1 MNEAKRADLFLVER
15 GFYESRAR
23 AQAAIAAG
31 LVFVNGEALTKAS
44 RVIDPAAVIEA
55 EAEHPY
61 VSRGGVKLAG
71 ALDHFEIDPMDCICV
86 DVGASTG
93 GFTDVLLKRGARLI
107 HAVDVGHDQFHV
119 SLRNHPLVRLREGCD
134 ARNLSRDDFEELPS
148 LLVVDVSFISLTLVL
163 PKILQLADSKA
174 RLVALIKP
182 QFEVDR
188 AALKKG
194 LVREDSDRQDAVDRI
209 AGVIDEQ
216 GWAVR
221 GVIPSPIA
229 GGDGNREYLL
239 AAERCG

>member
-71 ALDHFEIDPMDCICV
+71 ALDHFGIDPKDCICV

-93 GFTDVLLKRGARLI
+93 GFTDVLLKREIGRA
-107 HAVDVGHDQFHV
+107 HV
-119 SLRNHPLVRLREGCD
+119 
-134 ARNLSRDDFEELPS
+134 
-148 LLVVDVSFISLTLVL
+148 
-163 PKILQLADSKA
+163 
-174 RLVALIKP
+174 
-182 QFEVDR
+182 
-188 AALKKG
+188 
-194 LVREDSDRQDAVDRI
+194 
-209 AGVIDEQ
+209 
-216 GWAVR
+216 
-221 GVIPSPIA
+221 
-229 GGDGNREYLL
+229 
-239 AAERCG
+239 